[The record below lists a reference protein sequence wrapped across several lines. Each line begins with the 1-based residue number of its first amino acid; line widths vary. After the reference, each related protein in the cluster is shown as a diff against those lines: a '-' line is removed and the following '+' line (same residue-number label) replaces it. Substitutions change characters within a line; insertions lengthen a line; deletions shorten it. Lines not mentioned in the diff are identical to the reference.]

1 MPPWPPCLQPT
12 LTTARRATVFSRTR
26 CLSST
31 PASPTYEQGQHEEEP
46 SLVVVGGGAAGV
58 YASIRAK
65 TLAPHLN
72 VAVVEKGRFLSKV
85 KISGGGRC
93 NVTNG
98 HHLEPMG
105 LARNYP
111 RGNKELRGSFFT
123 AHGPQDTMRW
133 FTDHGVK
140 LKTEDDGR
148 VFPVT
153 DNSASVV
160 DCLLN
165 EARRLGVSLQAGKTV
180 SSASVAQ
187 DGKFVL
193 KVEKRTAD
201 LVDYINAN
209 YILVATGSSQ
219 HGYSIAAQLGHSIIA
234 PVPSLFTFKIAD
246 KRLADLAGVT
256 FPIVK
261 AKLKLDGVQKSVPE
275 LTQTGP
281 MLVTHWGLS
290 GPVVLRLSAW
300 GARELHQC
308 NYQGNLMV
316 DFVPDIHIEDVKRV
330 LFHYKDQHAKHKVSN
345 TFPTEFG
352 LVKRFWRFLLE
363 QESLN
368 GDTHWASMPNNHLN
382 AVAFRLK
389 QWTFEVV
396 GKGQF
401 KDEFVT
407 AAGVPI
413 TEISLGTM
421 ESKKQPNLFFAGE
434 VLNVDGVTGGFN
446 FQNAWT
452 GGYIAGTSIG
462 TLASTS
468 NLPEQQSCFQL

>member
-165 EARRLGVSLQAGKTV
+165 EARRLGG
-180 SSASVAQ
+180 
-187 DGKFVL
+187 
-193 KVEKRTAD
+193 R
-201 LVDYINAN
+201 
-209 YILVATGSSQ
+209 
-219 HGYSIAAQLGHSIIA
+219 
-234 PVPSLFTFKIAD
+234 
-246 KRLADLAGVT
+246 
-256 FPIVK
+256 
-261 AKLKLDGVQKSVPE
+261 
-275 LTQTGP
+275 
-281 MLVTHWGLS
+281 
-290 GPVVLRLSAW
+290 
-300 GARELHQC
+300 
-308 NYQGNLMV
+308 
-316 DFVPDIHIEDVKRV
+316 
-330 LFHYKDQHAKHKVSN
+330 
-345 TFPTEFG
+345 
-352 LVKRFWRFLLE
+352 
-363 QESLN
+363 
-368 GDTHWASMPNNHLN
+368 
-382 AVAFRLK
+382 
-389 QWTFEVV
+389 
-396 GKGQF
+396 
-401 KDEFVT
+401 
-407 AAGVPI
+407 
-413 TEISLGTM
+413 
-421 ESKKQPNLFFAGE
+421 
-434 VLNVDGVTGGFN
+434 
-446 FQNAWT
+446 QN
-452 GGYIAGTSIG
+452 
-462 TLASTS
+462 
-468 NLPEQQSCFQL
+468 CV